1 MRLGNEAAAALLN
14 VDLMN
19 DAITLL
25 GLPTTPMELLSFL
38 LAVIT
43 VLLIIRQNHWAW
55 LFTIVSSATYSV
67 VFRDAKLY
75 GDMSLQFV
83 FIGAAVWGW
92 YMWLRGGEN
101 HGVLTVSRLSPR
113 GVIASVVAWLAA
125 FVAVALVLSTFTD
138 TDVAYPDAFLTAGS
152 LVGQVLVARKKL
164 ENWIVWIIV
173 DVLYIGLYVYKGLM
187 LTAILY
193 AIFVVLA
200 VQGLRVWRRSL

>member
-1 MRLGNEAAAALLN
+1 
-14 VDLMN
+14 MN

-25 GLPTTPMELLSFL
+25 GLPTTPMELLSFV
-38 LAVIT
+38 LAAIT
-43 VLLIIRQNHWAW
+43 VLLTIRQNHWAW
-55 LFTIVSSATYSV
+55 LFTIVSSATYAV
-67 VFRDAKLY
+67 VFRDARLY

-101 HGVLTVSRLSPR
+101 HGVLTVSRLAPK
-113 GVIASVVAWLAA
+113 GVAISAMSWLAA
-125 FVAVALVLSTFTD
+125 FVAVALLLSSFTD

-152 LVGQVLVARKKL
+152 LVGQVLVARKKI

-173 DVLYIGLYVYKGLM
+173 DVLYVGLYVYKDLM

-193 AIFVVLA
+193 AVFVFMA
-200 VQGLRVWRRSL
+200 AQGLRAWRRSL

>member
-1 MRLGNEAAAALLN
+1 
-14 VDLMN
+14 MN
-19 DAITLL
+19 DAITLF
-25 GLPTTPMELLSFL
+25 GLPTTPLELLSFT
-38 LAVIT
+38 LAAIT
-43 VLLIIRQNHWAW
+43 VLLTIRQNHWAW
-55 LFTIVSSATYSV
+55 LFTIVSSATYAV

-101 HGVLTVSRLSPR
+101 HGALKVSRLSPP
-113 GVIASVVAWLAA
+113 GVAIAVVAWFGTFL
-125 FVAVALVLSTFTD
+125 AVALLLSNFTD

-164 ENWIVWIIV
+164 ENWVIWIIV
-173 DVLYIGLYVYKGLM
+173 DVLYVGLYVYKGLM

-193 AIFVVLA
+193 ALFVVLA
-200 VQGLRVWRRSL
+200 VQGLRTWRRSL